1 MKHMTNTRLI
11 AHELPFLNLRR
22 VSRLRLTRTFNCSK
36 KFSLCLKCGKDR
48 PFSIWTFTWAIF
60 ENRFSRFSLER
71 SSILSRLKI
80 TGTDWS
86 TFKLN
91 RKDGSRPVLF
101 FRLGPGWWES
111 SASNNKRKH
120 KTKQNIS
127 LSPTKKNSTWN
138 KKKRVGHRFFEQTN
152 VVRTPVRTQ
161 YSCSV
166 KCTFFTV
173 LYVSLNGLNQEREAS
188 VSNEE
193 TLDLDKW
200 GSLLLTLF

>member
-1 MKHMTNTRLI
+1 M
-11 AHELPFLNLRR
+11 R
-22 VSRLRLTRTFNCSK
+22 VK
-36 KFSLCLKCGKDR
+36 CLKQQEK
-48 PFSIWTFTWAIF
+48 TQ
-60 ENRFSRFSLER
+60 N
-71 SSILSRLKI
+71 
-80 TGTDWS
+80 
-86 TFKLN
+86 
-91 RKDGSRPVLF
+91 
-101 FRLGPGWWES
+101 
-111 SASNNKRKH
+111 
-120 KTKQNIS
+120 KTKYFP
-127 LSPTKKNSTWN
+127 LPHKKKTVHEI